1 MPSDDPS
8 QDPAEGAQAPTGVP
22 EGPSARW
29 PVRSVRPATQQVETF
44 LNRAQA
50 QIQMQ
55 RWADALV
62 SLDAAIALHPVH
74 GKAHE
79 LRAQVLARMGR
90 T

>member
-1 MPSDDPS
+1 MSSDAPAK
-8 QDPAEGAQAPTGVP
+8 DPAEGAPTPAGVP
-22 EGPSARW
+22 EGSSARW

-62 SLDAAIALHPVH
+62 SLDAAIALHPAH
-74 GKAHE
+74 AKAQE